1 MIDINSKNV
10 LVAFMILIVLTCAI
24 VFLVVNNDDKS
35 STIKLVTSV
44 SQSVDTSGT
53 TKSSSSKKTTTAKKE
68 RTGQKQGTTR
78 SYATTAKS
86 TKVTSVTTPV
96 DFPIDIN
103 NATKDELIQIDGIG
117 EKTAKKI
124 LNYRKKLKYYSNL
137 LQLKEISG
145 IGDATYKKLKKYL
158 YVSEDKY
165 KEITTSKVTSKTT
178 KARTNK
184 AGTSRTS
191 KTTTT
196 TAKKQMKIVN
206 INTADKEKLMDS
218 LLIDEEAAMKIIDY
232 RETIGGRYNNT
243 LELVYAIGENEYN
256 RVMDYVR
263 I

>member
-24 VFLVVNNDDKS
+24 VFLVVNNDDES

-53 TKSSSSKKTTTAKKE
+53 TTSSRKKTTTAKKE

-78 SYATTAKS
+78 RYETTAKS
-86 TKVTSVTTPV
+86 TKATSVTISV

-103 NATKDELIQIDGIG
+103 KATKDELMQIDGIG